1 MDSRNFNRLL
11 KRYPYSHKA
20 VDELFDYYYPLIVMY
35 IAREFRGKI
44 DGEDVAQEFFFRLF
58 KNKAYDIRAPDAW
71 VRVVTKHIALEMLRK
86 ETRQQEAEARAA
98 PPDKT
103 EVPEDNTDDILKCL
117 SPIERQVVHL
127 CYWELYRLKEIA
139 ELLQMKYGLV
149 KRIHKAAKIKLKR
162 ELDHEK
168 DK

>member
-1 MDSRNFNRLL
+1 MDSLKFNRLL

-71 VRVVTKHIALEMLRK
+71 VRVVARNIALEMLRK

-98 PPDKT
+98 PSDRA
-103 EVPEDNTDDILKCL
+103 EVPEDHSDDILKCL

-162 ELDHEK
+162 ELDYE